1 MMSTI
6 PFDASPLFRSGLPE
20 PTPIWQGM
28 ADFTFN
34 AGHNAPELIPLE
46 ELASA
51 AQNVIRREG
60 RGLAIYNQG
69 DGPQGSK
76 YLRCFVSQKLT
87 ARGINVG
94 IDDILITSGSGPALD
109 LVNSLLLEPG
119 DTVLVEAYS
128 YAGALRKLRG
138 RQVNIVAI
146 PLDDEGIRIDALAT
160 ILNDLANRH
169 VTPKFIYTIPTV
181 QNPTGA
187 ILGLERRHQLL
198 ALAARYH
205 TLIVEDECYADIV
218 WSGNDIPPALY
229 ALSPQQVIHVSSFSK
244 TLAPAVRVAYLSAV
258 PTILRQLVSLK
269 ADGGTGALD
278 QLIVAEYFSA
288 HFDTHVARLR
298 EMLAHKLAVLVT
310 AIREELG
317 ESVRL
322 WLPKGGIFLWLALPD
337 GVDTRELVK
346 AAAAVG
352 VEFNP
357 GPDWAVEGEAAKNW
371 LRLCFALE
379 SEDQIRLGI
388 TRLAGVLR
396 QHPLLADARRISA

>member
-1 MMSTI
+1 MMGTTL
-6 PFDASPLFRSGLPE
+6 FDARPLFRSGLPE

-76 YLRCFVSQKLT
+76 YLRRFVSQKLT

-278 QLIVAEYFSA
+278 QLIVAEYFST

-298 EMLAHKLAVLVT
+298 ETLAHKLAVLVT

-396 QHPLLADARRISA
+396 QHPLLADVRRVSA